1 MSDQIEILKQMKSE
15 LLQRADA
22 LDYAIKVLE
31 STVPAAD
38 QSTKTKTKRKTKPA
52 REYRFLT
59 GLVYL
64 AFLLILRNPRSSL
77 LRFRKRMQKR

>member
-52 REYRFLT
+52 AAPEPESALDMSKIPLYGGNSGGGIRLD
-59 GLVYL
+59 
-64 AFLLILRNPRSSL
+64 
-77 LRFRKRMQKR
+77 